1 MISEIPN
8 LVRIGVRQYRQ
19 YAVTNFAPVS
29 ISYKTEKANLLKED
43 DGSSEDDENI
53 NIDINDFENFGQQ
66 KFNTK
71 QEETVSE
78 TINFNPTLGT
88 YWIDMKLPVNNYYQL
103 CGGCSLDKTSLQRQ
117 IESECSVVLKG
128 SPSVFSLEIKAHS
141 HEQIIRAHKLILST
155 FSISPKPDEYIVKS
169 DKILAVVP
177 AEDNKLTADEE
188 LYQQEEGQI
197 EEYPVLEV
205 RYDSQWK
212 GFVLKVQKLPR
223 ECFDMLLG
231 DKGKVIKRLKS
242 EMKGNVEY
250 QVNRDDGSLDIIGW
264 TEEQARDGY
273 ACFVRAV
280 KNDRCL
286 DAFIASRQN
295 ESSKLERVQGKN
307 VENLKKPLKNV
318 KNNAGP
324 GEVRKFTHFLAISFE
339 NNVQLIAAQKEIHNL
354 IPTLIP
360 YMAITPNRFHITLA
374 MLSLESPKVFID
386 AINEIKD
393 QLVSFVAGNPLELT
407 FDKPGCFGKP
417 TEANVLYLGLSK
429 NKELFRMNDLNYLI
443 HSHLMKKG
451 ILTVG
456 DLKKQSSEVNRNS
469 LKKIY
474 HLTLAK
480 SKGGN
485 SKVDASPALQASKNF
500 NIRCI
505 ASQIE
510 LMCLQTPSPN
520 SPYPVA
526 YSFKIV

>member
-1 MISEIPN
+1 MSHEIPI

-19 YAVTNFAPVS
+19 YAVSNFAPAS

-53 NIDINDFENFGQQ
+53 NIDIGDFENFGQQ
-66 KFNTK
+66 KFNIK
-71 QEETVSE
+71 QEETISE
-78 TINFNPTLGT
+78 TINFNPALGT
-88 YWIDMKLPVNNYYQL
+88 YWIDMRLPVSNYYQL
-103 CGGCSLDKTSLQRQ
+103 CGGCSLDKTTLQRQ
-117 IESECSVVLKG
+117 IEADCNVVLKG

-141 HEQIIRAHKLILST
+141 HEQVIRAHKLVLST
-155 FSISPKPDEYIVKS
+155 FSITPKPDEYIVKS

-177 AEDNKLTADEE
+177 AEENKMTVDEE
-188 LYQQEEGQI
+188 MYQQEEAQI
-197 EEYPVLEV
+197 EEYPSLEV
-205 RYDSQWK
+205 KYDSKWK
-212 GFVLKVQKLPR
+212 GYMLKVVKLPR

-231 DKGKVIKRLKS
+231 EKGKVIKKLKS
-242 EMKGNVEY
+242 DMKGNVEY
-250 QVNRDDGSLDIIGW
+250 QVNRDDASLDIVGW

-286 DAFIASRQN
+286 DAFLASRQN
-295 ESSKLERVQGKN
+295 ESRKMEKVQVKN
-307 VENLKKPLKNV
+307 VENIKRPV
-318 KNNAGP
+318 KNSAGG
-324 GEVRKFTHFLAISFE
+324 GEGRKFTHFLAISFE
-339 NNVQLIAAQKEIHNL
+339 NNVQLIAAQKEIHSL

-360 YMAITPNRFHITLA
+360 NMAITPNRFHITLA
-374 MLSLESPKVFID
+374 MLTLESPKVFID

-393 QLVSFVAGNPLELT
+393 HLIAFIGGNPLELT

-443 HSHLMKKG
+443 HTHLMKKG

-456 DLKKQSSEVNRNS
+456 DLKKQSAEINRNS

-474 HLTLAK
+474 HMTLAK
-480 SKGGN
+480 TKGGDFKIDV
-485 SKVDASPALQASKNF
+485 SSALQASKNY
-500 NIRCI
+500 NVRCI
-505 ASQIE
+505 AGQID
-510 LMCLQTPSPN
+510 LMCLQTPSAN